1 MNTQTLN
8 LIQEELNNIL
18 ETLTNELD
26 YVNNPE
32 LINEITTRIL
42 NPLEGVTTM
51 ISMIGDDIDGGV
63 YDMEE
68 IFNEDEEWD

>member
-8 LIQEELNNIL
+8 LIQEELDNII

-32 LINEITTRIL
+32 LINEITSRII

-51 ISMIGDDIDGGV
+51 MSIIGDDIDDGV

-68 IFNEDEEWD
+68 IFDEDEEWD